1 MFLRGGLAKNVL
13 ILPLSQ
19 QIYLSLLLKYTIKDK
34 QMKYLHFSLFFFLT
48 QFLFAQAP
56 DASKKATQPALR
68 FTVLE
73 IERQNIPYGSEDLFV
88 FEFKNTSKKPAVI
101 SNVQT
106 SCGCTAAEKPET
118 PIRKGKKGVIKVHYD
133 TKRVGAFTKTI
144 TVFSNVGDPIVLT
157 IKGTV
162 LSPSDSP
169 VTN

>member
-1 MFLRGGLAKNVL
+1 
-13 ILPLSQ
+13 
-19 QIYLSLLLKYTIKDK
+19 
-34 QMKYLHFSLFFFLT
+34 MKYLHLSLFLVISSVFL
-48 QFLFAQAP
+48 AQAQP
-56 DASKKATQPALR
+56 KAKKEAQPPLK

-88 FEFKNTSKKPAVI
+88 FEFKNTSKKAAVI
-101 SNVQT
+101 TNVQT
-106 SCGCTAAEKPET
+106 SCGCTAAERPET

-133 TKRVGAFTKTI
+133 TKRVGGFTKTI

-157 IKGTV
+157 IKGSV

>member
-1 MFLRGGLAKNVL
+1 
-13 ILPLSQ
+13 
-19 QIYLSLLLKYTIKDK
+19 
-34 QMKYLHFSLFFFLT
+34 MKYLQLTFVLFLT
-48 QFLFAQAP
+48 QLLFAQTPEA
-56 DASKKATQPALR
+56 AKKTSQPPLR

-101 SNVQT
+101 TNVQT
-106 SCGCTAAEKPET
+106 SCGCTAADRPEA

-162 LSPSDSP
+162 LTPSDSP

>member
-1 MFLRGGLAKNVL
+1 
-13 ILPLSQ
+13 
-19 QIYLSLLLKYTIKDK
+19 
-34 QMKYLHFSLFFFLT
+34 MKYLHLSLFLVISSVF
-48 QFLFAQAP
+48 FAQAQP
-56 DASKKATQPALR
+56 KAKKEEQPPLK

-88 FEFKNTSKKPAVI
+88 FEFKNTSKKAAVI
-101 SNVQT
+101 TNVQT
-106 SCGCTAAEKPET
+106 SCGCTAAERPET

-133 TKRVGAFTKTI
+133 TKRVGGFTKTI

-157 IKGTV
+157 IKGSV

>member
-1 MFLRGGLAKNVL
+1 MKFLQLTFV
-13 ILPLSQ
+13 
-19 QIYLSLLLKYTIKDK
+19 
-34 QMKYLHFSLFFFLT
+34 LFFSQL
-48 QFLFAQAP
+48 LFAQTP
-56 DASKKATQPALR
+56 ETTKKTTQPALR

-88 FEFKNTSKKPAVI
+88 FEFKNTSKKAAVI
-101 SNVQT
+101 TNVQT
-106 SCGCTAAEKPET
+106 SCGCTAADRPEA

-162 LSPSDSP
+162 LTPSDSP
-169 VTN
+169 VNN

>member
-1 MFLRGGLAKNVL
+1 MKLLQLTLFLCF
-13 ILPLSQ
+13 SQ
-19 QIYLSLLLKYTIKDK
+19 
-34 QMKYLHFSLFFFLT
+34 LFF
-48 QFLFAQAP
+48 AQ
-56 DASKKATQPALR
+56 SSENGKKTTQPALR

-73 IERQNIPYGSEDLFV
+73 IERQDIPYGSEDLFV
-88 FEFKNTSKKPAVI
+88 FEFKNTSKKAAVI
-101 SNVQT
+101 TNVQT
-106 SCGCTAAEKPET
+106 SCGCTAAERPET

-162 LSPSDSP
+162 LTPSDSP

>member
-1 MFLRGGLAKNVL
+1 MKFLH
-13 ILPLSQ
+13 
-19 QIYLSLLLKYTIKDK
+19 LSLFLAFA
-34 QMKYLHFSLFFFLT
+34 QFFF
-48 QFLFAQAP
+48 AQTSENA
-56 DASKKATQPALR
+56 KKAAQPALR
-68 FTVLE
+68 FNVLE

-88 FEFKNTSKKPAVI
+88 FEFKNTSKKAAVI
-101 SNVQT
+101 TNVQT
-106 SCGCTAAEKPET
+106 SCGCTAADRPEA

-162 LSPSDSP
+162 LTPSDSP

>member
-1 MFLRGGLAKNVL
+1 MKFL
-13 ILPLSQ
+13 Q
-19 QIYLSLLLKYTIKDK
+19 LSL
-34 QMKYLHFSLFFFLT
+34 FLVLSSA
-48 QFLFAQAP
+48 LFAQAQP
-56 DASKKATQPALR
+56 KAKKEAQPTLK

-88 FEFKNTSKKPAVI
+88 FEFKNTSKKAAVI
-101 SNVQT
+101 TNVQT
-106 SCGCTAAEKPET
+106 SCGCTAAERPET

-133 TKRVGAFTKTI
+133 TKRVGGFTKTI

-169 VTN
+169 VIN

>member
-1 MFLRGGLAKNVL
+1 
-13 ILPLSQ
+13 
-19 QIYLSLLLKYTIKDK
+19 
-34 QMKYLHFSLFFFLT
+34 MKYLHLSFFLVISSV
-48 QFLFAQAP
+48 FFAQAQP
-56 DASKKATQPALR
+56 KSKKEAQPPLK

-88 FEFKNTSKKPAVI
+88 FEFKNTSKKAAVI
-101 SNVQT
+101 TNVQT
-106 SCGCTAAEKPET
+106 SCGCTAAEHPET

-133 TKRVGAFTKTI
+133 TKRVGGFTKTI

-157 IKGTV
+157 IKGSV

>member
-1 MFLRGGLAKNVL
+1 MKFL
-13 ILPLSQ
+13 Q
-19 QIYLSLLLKYTIKDK
+19 LSLCLVL
-34 QMKYLHFSLFFFLT
+34 SSA
-48 QFLFAQAP
+48 LFAQAQP
-56 DASKKATQPALR
+56 KAKKEAQPPLK

-88 FEFKNTSKKPAVI
+88 FEFKNTSKKAAVI
-101 SNVQT
+101 TNVQT
-106 SCGCTAAEKPET
+106 SCGCTAAERPEA

-133 TKRVGAFTKTI
+133 TKRVGGFTKTI

-169 VTN
+169 VIN

>member
-1 MFLRGGLAKNVL
+1 
-13 ILPLSQ
+13 
-19 QIYLSLLLKYTIKDK
+19 
-34 QMKYLHFSLFFFLT
+34 MKYLQLTLVLFLT
-48 QFLFAQAP
+48 QLLFAQTPESA
-56 DASKKATQPALR
+56 KKTSQPPLR

-101 SNVQT
+101 TNVQT
-106 SCGCTAAEKPET
+106 SCGCTAADRPEA

-162 LSPSDSP
+162 LTPSDSP

>member
-1 MFLRGGLAKNVL
+1 MKFLQLTFV
-13 ILPLSQ
+13 
-19 QIYLSLLLKYTIKDK
+19 
-34 QMKYLHFSLFFFLT
+34 LFFSQL
-48 QFLFAQAP
+48 LFAQTP
-56 DASKKATQPALR
+56 ETTKKTTQPVLR

-73 IERQNIPYGSEDLFV
+73 IERQNIPYGSEDLFI
-88 FEFKNTSKKPAVI
+88 FEFKNTAKKAAVI
-101 SNVQT
+101 TNVQT
-106 SCGCTAAEKPET
+106 SCGCTAADRPET

-162 LSPSDSP
+162 LTPSDSP